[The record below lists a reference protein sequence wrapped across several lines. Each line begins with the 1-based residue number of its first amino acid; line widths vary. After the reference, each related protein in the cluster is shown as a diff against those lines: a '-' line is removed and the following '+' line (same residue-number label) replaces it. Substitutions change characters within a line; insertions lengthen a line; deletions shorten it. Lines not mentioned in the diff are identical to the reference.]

1 MPVVVNFCR
10 LSKVFLIAH
19 NSYVIWLLQSSEWRF
34 KNLAFYTKSEDNT
47 CQVMVFNNKSL
58 WGQCLQDFWLQD
70 RMIQT
75 GPFVLF
81 SCEQCP
87 FVQWIYCYIIVST
100 PLKKFTDLGS
110 SRQEFSVTTYKLAFG
125 LNWKWRRSYTKEIMV
140 SQVLSKSELGRYINL
155 SRVIS
160 DHRPEGSL

>member
-1 MPVVVNFCR
+1 M
-10 LSKVFLIAH
+10 
-19 NSYVIWLLQSSEWRF
+19 WWEQSSEWRF
-34 KNLAFYTKSEDNT
+34 NNLAFYTKSEDST
-47 CQVMVFNNKSL
+47 CQVMVFNNKNL
-58 WGQCLQDFWLQD
+58 WGQCLKDFWLQD

-81 SCEQCP
+81 SFEECT
-87 FVQWIYCYIIVST
+87 FVQWTYCYIIVLTS
-100 PLKKFTDLGS
+100 LRKLTDVGS

-125 LNWKWRRSYTKEIMV
+125 LNWKRKRSYTKETMI
-140 SQVLSKSELGRYINL
+140 SQVLSKSGLGRYKNL